1 MMIFLKHKL
10 HRFLVCPFDK
20 HSPLLL
26 FVLNDS
32 SSEIVSGVLCCGKC
46 TRFYPIIDG
55 IPILLPDHLRN
66 EKQETNFLIKWK
78 NKLPDEITSKS
89 LPFNINTED

>member
-1 MMIFLKHKL
+1 MISLKHKL
-10 HRFLVCPFDK
+10 HGFLACPFDK
-20 HSPLLL
+20 QSPLLL
-26 FVLNDS
+26 FVLDDS
-32 SSEIVSGVLCCGKC
+32 SSEIISGVLRCSEC

-66 EKQETNFLIKWK
+66 KNQETNFLIKWK

-89 LPFNINTED
+89 LPFHINTED